1 MALSSGNTLE
11 ISMHPIQFMFH
22 YTYLDDFSRL
32 VLQQQFKIAFPNVR
46 IPKPTLLMDGEN
58 KVITLTKTYLA
69 ALLLLCPVE
78 AVKTF

>member
-1 MALSSGNTLE
+1 
-11 ISMHPIQFMFH
+11 MFH

-58 KVITLTKTYLA
+58 KVITVTKTYLA
-69 ALLLLCPVE
+69 SLLLLCPVE